1 MRSSTRQLEPCF
13 LLAVLF
19 ALPLSVCGVRGPE
32 VAVADPEDDL
42 ARKEAKEQK
51 ERYTRWM
58 QNYAEST
65 TIRVTDAKGD
75 KEQDAKLVSHPVI
88 RYRDPIIADDA
99 TLWLWTVDSRP
110 VALQKIEVNNNGGG
124 QKWTIC
130 FASVAQGIVTAQWPG
145 DRRYA
150 STAPGLKFRPIPEAK
165 PPSNNPKFRMA
176 QIKTLKT
183 RFTGLVGYTVE
194 RNEGIELTPMTTP
207 LFDYSDPESKLP
219 LGAIFCLVDE
229 KGVRNPGV
237 LLFIEARPDDDGK
250 WRWEFACAKLGKAG
264 AKWRLDGDEVL
275 MIPAVRTGQVF
286 DNWTFFVM
294 PRDFK

>member
-1 MRSSTRQLEPCF
+1 VRSSTRQLEPCF

-32 VAVADPEDDL
+32 VTVADPEDDL

-51 ERYTRWM
+51 ERYTTWM
-58 QNYAEST
+58 RNYAEST
-65 TIRVTDAKGD
+65 TIRVTGVKGD

-99 TLWLWTVDSRP
+99 TLWVWTLDSRP
-110 VALQKIEVNNNGGG
+110 VALQKIEVNNRVG

-150 STAPGLKFRPIPEAK
+150 STAPGLKFRPIPKAEL
-165 PPSNNPKFRMA
+165 PSDNPKSRMT
-176 QIKTLKT
+176 QIKALKA

-219 LGAIFCLVDE
+219 LGAIFSMVNE

-250 WRWEFACAKLGKAG
+250 WRWEFAGAKLGTAG
-264 AKWRLDGDEVL
+264 AQWRLDGAPVL